1 MSNYDKPL
9 DKIVK
14 DQKKAKIQAK
24 KKTQAA
30 QAKKVKMGKGG
41 KKPVNKQVGK
51 NRNNLPNKRPGN
63 NRNNVARN
71 SAPMKKQ
78 MIRKNNQKAPQRNTA
93 RKTIQKAV
101 APKGGLRSASA
112 LAKQGGISTGLKV
125 HVDNLDWGVTEKD
138 MRELFGEFG
147 GLKSVQ
153 MHFDSKGKSQGV
165 CDIHFKNRADGLRA
179 VKKYNNVPLD
189 GRRMKIDVVGQPGL
203 PVITSKV
210 QAAKQFVSKQAA
222 QKKKVSPVKKQQAK
236 KQVGKKQVKA
246 KTPSPKK
253 KILIKKGGKA
263 AGKPAAK
270 KDNKKPISEEDLDKQ
285 LDAYL
290 AAGSI

>member
-1 MSNYDKPL
+1 
-9 DKIVK
+9 
-14 DQKKAKIQAK
+14 
-24 KKTQAA
+24 
-30 QAKKVKMGKGG
+30 
-41 KKPVNKQVGK
+41 
-51 NRNNLPNKRPGN
+51 
-63 NRNNVARN
+63 
-71 SAPMKKQ
+71 

-210 QAAKQFVSKQAA
+210 QAAKQFVNKQAA
-222 QKKKVSPVKKQQAK
+222 QKKKVSPVKKQQVK
-236 KQVGKKQVKA
+236 KQVGKKPVGKA

-253 KILIKKGGKA
+253 KILIKKGGKG